1 MEVFNF
7 EKTLLTRLNESID
20 VLRVTSEPISA
31 SNVRR
36 EWSYFVEI
44 NTESAGR

>member
-1 MEVFNF
+1 MDVFNF
-7 EKTLLTRLNESID
+7 EKTLLTRLNESVD
-20 VLRVTSEPISA
+20 VLRVSSDPISA

-44 NTESAGR
+44 QIEPSGK